1 MLDLFKKVYKYH
13 KRKVIAFI
21 RNINFNLELF
31 YEKNFSD
38 CASIL
43 EDASQIFPDDKPLQ
57 ILQEKNLQELIKDAN
72 ADLDAKFALSLELDN
87 K

>member
-31 YEKNFSD
+31 YEKNIEVR
-38 CASIL
+38 IL
-43 EDASQIFPDDKPLQ
+43 YFLFKLVF
-57 ILQEKNLQELIKDAN
+57 LIIIHV
-72 ADLDAKFALSLELDN
+72 
-87 K
+87 